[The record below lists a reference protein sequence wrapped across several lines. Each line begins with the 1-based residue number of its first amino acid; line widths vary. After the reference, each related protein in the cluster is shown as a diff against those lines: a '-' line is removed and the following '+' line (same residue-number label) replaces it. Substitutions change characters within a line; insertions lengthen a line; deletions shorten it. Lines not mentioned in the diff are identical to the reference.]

1 MFLQTYSQQA
11 QCTINKIMKLAKR
24 VCSNQNI
31 YIKKL
36 EADKIN
42 QLQMSVYFSLFRAV
56 ISVKK
61 KNPLKKSKQTKKW

>member
-1 MFLQTYSQQA
+1 M
-11 QCTINKIMKLAKR
+11 
-24 VCSNQNI
+24 
-31 YIKKL
+31 L

-61 KNPLKKSKQTKKW
+61 KKKSVKKI